1 MAAAGKLSERTPEAS
16 DGVPPEDSLAGTGL
30 KYIRGA
36 AHIYEDLELDKREDN
51 YKALEQY
58 EQLFKSIGLDTES
71 RFSCKQGITSSMIS
85 DTKDQRRLSV
95 FLIIAGDRHD
105 PNDPNEL
112 VTTLYHVLQAISEKY
127 HLDTPKLLIFCRL
140 IDPGDPLFDV
150 ATKEAS
156 DIKSRSEE
164 DWKRNHP
171 NVALIYKRGDCN
183 NMSSFL
189 NNLKDEIEHRDD
201 PDNPGKCA
209 PVEYIVKKLTPN
221 NTKKDFFHK
230 GLSDNSDLRIEA
242 FRFEDKLLKNDPMF
256 KDKPRFSPLPVSDM
270 DACYENTGDGK
281 VLIISNERFDRQ
293 SRRRGTRIDCE
304 NLAHLF
310 HRLGFAEASINVK
323 HDLKASDMRK
333 AVEEDFSQE
342 CGSCAVVAIL
352 THGSE
357 NRLYGVEEETSE
369 NPNWIAVEEVISM
382 LSASSGLSN
391 VVTQTKPEGLRV
403 HEES

>member
-51 YKALEQY
+51 YKALKQY
-58 EQLFKSIGLDTES
+58 EQLFKSTGLETKS
-71 RFSCKQGITSSMIS
+71 RP
-85 DTKDQRRLSV
+85 DD
-95 FLIIAGDRHD
+95 
-105 PNDPNEL
+105 
-112 VTTLYHVLQAISEKY
+112 VLQAISEKY

-156 DIKSRSEE
+156 DIESRAEE
-164 DWKRNHP
+164 DWKRDHP
-171 NVALIYKRGDCN
+171 NVALIYKRGDYN

-256 KDKPRFSPLPVSDM
+256 KDKPRFSPLPVPDM

-304 NLAHLF
+304 NLTHLF

-333 AVEEDFSQE
+333 AVENFCQD

-382 LSASSGLSN
+382 LSASSGLSK
-391 VVTQTKPEGLRV
+391 KPKFLIVNACRDPPAPPNTPKAPGTDSVRIDESKKKYANYYWGSRSAIITDHAPGRAGL
-403 HEES
+403 